1 MIRKSSILI
10 ILLLL
15 ALPCSAQL
23 YETYPRDVA
32 SKKVIGKYNLSVM
45 YKFSYRQDT
54 ISKGKMFDIE
64 KLEVGDSFSR
74 YFSRDADIVDSLMY
88 KNRLFPVKNKVGAD
102 HYEYSMTRQPYEK
115 ERYSDI
121 YMNYPVKGTLLSR
134 VAIVNTEYEYCEP
147 VNAFVWQ
154 YSDSVANVLGYNC
167 KIAFTFFRG
176 RNYKVYYTEEIPVS
190 YGPWKFYGLPGLI
203 MKVEEKSDTFIWET
217 IGISQKDGDIYI
229 FDPSVGRTTP
239 SVPYMKIKKTT
250 RAIVQKLEKLEWQD
264 PLYLLELH
272 GKHIQG
278 YMTQNP
284 HTKELK
290 MGDIKDINPLG
301 FMDPYV
307 PPLELE

>member
-167 KIAFTFFRG
+167 K
-176 RNYKVYYTEEIPVS
+176 
-190 YGPWKFYGLPGLI
+190 
-203 MKVEEKSDTFIWET
+203 
-217 IGISQKDGDIYI
+217 
-229 FDPSVGRTTP
+229 
-239 SVPYMKIKKTT
+239 
-250 RAIVQKLEKLEWQD
+250 
-264 PLYLLELH
+264 
-272 GKHIQG
+272 
-278 YMTQNP
+278 
-284 HTKELK
+284 
-290 MGDIKDINPLG
+290 
-301 FMDPYV
+301 
-307 PPLELE
+307 